1 MGLRS
6 LIVGLTA
13 VRNGKLLQTQTYS
26 RQVSLMNSYLHKLRY
41 QTAI

>member
-1 MGLRS
+1 MELQS

-13 VRNGKLLQTQTYS
+13 VRNGKLLQAQTNS
-26 RQVSLMNSYLHKLRY
+26 CQESLMNSYLCELRY